1 MIAFATL
8 SWLSI
13 IYYFLLGI
21 GGPIFIIWFAF
32 SYIRGMK
39 ERNKI
44 LRELV
49 EKYKDTAPEWVG
61 KAWIMPSYAALG
73 EQVPS

>member
-21 GGPIFIIWFAF
+21 GGPIFIIWFAV
-32 SYIRGMK
+32 SYVRGMK

-49 EKYKDTAPEWVG
+49 EKFKNTAP
-61 KAWIMPSYAALG
+61 
-73 EQVPS
+73 